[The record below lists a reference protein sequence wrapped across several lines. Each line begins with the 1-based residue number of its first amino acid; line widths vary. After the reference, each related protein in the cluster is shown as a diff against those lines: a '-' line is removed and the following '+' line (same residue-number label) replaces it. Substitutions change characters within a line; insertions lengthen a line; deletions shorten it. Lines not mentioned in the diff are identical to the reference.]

1 LVRVSF
7 PALARNMWAAGVSM
21 REGDAI
27 RPVRGPE
34 AGGAAVL
41 DADAPLVGRARAGD
55 RDSFSE
61 LVKRHHRRVFNLA
74 SRILGDREAAA
85 DATQE
90 TFLSAYQHLG
100 EFEERARFSTW
111 ITRIAVNRCRNVLR
125 SAAVSRRDVLDDPI
139 ADPRPGP
146 EAQAGA
152 REIAGHLARALATID
167 ADHREV
173 VVLREIEGL
182 SYGAIAEILGVEEGT
197 VKSRLHRARA
207 ALRER
212 LRGVWP

>member
-1 LVRVSF
+1 
-7 PALARNMWAAGVSM
+7 M
-21 REGDAI
+21 REGDAT
-27 RPVRGPE
+27 RPAREPE
-34 AGGAAVL
+34 AAGAAIL
-41 DADAPLVGRARAGD
+41 DADAPWVSRARAGD

-61 LVKRHHRRVFNLA
+61 LVKRHHRRIFNIA
-74 SRILGDREAAA
+74 CRILGDREAAA

-90 TFLSAYQHLG
+90 AFLSAYEHLG

-125 SAAVSRRDVLDDPI
+125 SAAVSRREALDDPV

-152 REIAGHLARALATID
+152 REIAGHLARALAAID

-173 VVLREIEGL
+173 IVLREIEGL
-182 SYGAIAEILGVEEGT
+182 PYDAIAEVLGVEEGT